1 MSRPQSLYDRSHMPA
16 ALDVDWE
23 AVRTLAVAVG
33 VREAARRVG
42 LDESTV
48 QSRSQRERW
57 LADLPRSQPL
67 PPTVLARATSE
78 TMRPSEAMAGA
89 LRDMSAR
96 TRLGH
101 ARVAQAVAEHVETM
115 EGQEAL
121 LSMPL
126 ILQGAKHAAVVHS
139 WAGSSG
145 QTPMRLD
152 ILAGSGS
159 AVRLTLGG
167 ESTVESEDVEP

>member
-1 MSRPQSLYDRSHMPA
+1 MPA
-16 ALDVDWE
+16 PLDVDWE
-23 AVRTLAVAVG
+23 GVRTLAIAVG

-42 LDESTV
+42 LEESTV

-57 LADLPRSQPL
+57 LSDLPRSQPL
-67 PPTVLARATSE
+67 PPTVLARASSE
-78 TMRPSEAMAGA
+78 TMSPSAAMAGV
-89 LRDMSAR
+89 LREMSAR

-101 ARVAQAVAEHVETM
+101 ARVAVKVAETVEVM
-115 EGQEAL
+115 EGDEAL

-126 ILQGAKHAAVVHS
+126 ILQAVKHAAVVHG
-139 WAGSSG
+139 WGGSSG

-152 ILAGSGS
+152 ILSGIGS

-167 ESTVESEDVEP
+167 ESTVESDDVEP